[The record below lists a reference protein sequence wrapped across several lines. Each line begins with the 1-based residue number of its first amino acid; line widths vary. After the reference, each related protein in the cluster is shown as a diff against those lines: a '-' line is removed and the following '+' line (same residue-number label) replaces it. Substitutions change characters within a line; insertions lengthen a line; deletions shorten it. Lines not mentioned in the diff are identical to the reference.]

1 MRQTKKKTDAR
12 AKTAKKKL
20 WNSAA
25 DEHDAQM
32 KMELELLCSKD
43 QESNKLVDFCGA
55 SYVDTCS
62 HTPPP
67 TCWHMLIVCRLD
79 SHSQSRWSYHEINCE
94 GCVQRLFSG
103 HQFLGGQGTCWRRHR
118 ATGALKSLIYQQFT
132 CTSNIKIYFKK
143 YSENLCFLLF

>member
-20 WNSAA
+20 SAA

-62 HTPPP
+62 HTPPHAD
-67 TCWHMLIVCRLD
+67 TC
-79 SHSQSRWSYHEINCE
+79 
-94 GCVQRLFSG
+94 
-103 HQFLGGQGTCWRRHR
+103 
-118 ATGALKSLIYQQFT
+118 
-132 CTSNIKIYFKK
+132 
-143 YSENLCFLLF
+143 